1 MNLITFDL
9 ETFTMD
15 KFRFIKIHT
24 WIGSL
29 GHKQQQQQ
37 QQQQQ
42 QISLK
47 LADEK
52 EISLLYKPQS
62 QARILIVTYLWS
74 INEPG
79 GGSQK
84 PFYFNQEQSRP
95 QILKNI
101 RPVFK
106 VVVKKP
112 AVFNQMTN
120 VLLALLPGVIKME
133 I

>member
-37 QQQQQ
+37 Q
-42 QISLK
+42 ITLK
-47 LADEK
+47 LVDEK

-62 QARILIVTYLWS
+62 HARILIVTYLRS

-79 GGSQK
+79 GRSQK

-106 VVVKKP
+106 AVVKKP

-120 VLLALLPGVIKME
+120 VLLALLPGVIKMA

>member
-29 GHKQQQQQ
+29 GHK

-79 GGSQK
+79 GGSQR
-84 PFYFNQEQSRP
+84 PFYFNQEQSRL

-106 VVVKKP
+106 AVVKKP

-120 VLLALLPGVIKME
+120 VLLALLPGVIKMA

>member
-29 GHKQQQQQ
+29 GHK

-106 VVVKKP
+106 AVVKKP

-120 VLLALLPGVIKME
+120 VLLALSPGVIKMA

>member
-29 GHKQQQQQ
+29 GHKQQQ

-106 VVVKKP
+106 AVVKKP

-120 VLLALLPGVIKME
+120 VLLALLPGVIKMA

>member
-29 GHKQQQQQ
+29 GHKQQQQ
-37 QQQQQ
+37 
-42 QISLK
+42 ITLK
-47 LADEK
+47 LVDEK

-106 VVVKKP
+106 AVVKKP

-120 VLLALLPGVIKME
+120 VLLALLPGVIKMA

>member
-9 ETFTMD
+9 ETFIMD

-29 GHKQQQQQ
+29 GHK

-106 VVVKKP
+106 AVVKKP

-120 VLLALLPGVIKME
+120 VLLALLPGVIKMA

>member
-29 GHKQQQQQ
+29 GHK

-84 PFYFNQEQSRP
+84 PFYFNQEQSRL

-106 VVVKKP
+106 AVVKKP

-120 VLLALLPGVIKME
+120 VLLALLPGVIKMA

>member
-37 QQQQQ
+37 QQ
-42 QISLK
+42 ITLK

-52 EISLLYKPQS
+52 EISLFYKPQS
-62 QARILIVTYLWS
+62 QTRILIVYYLWS

-79 GGSQK
+79 GRSQK

-106 VVVKKP
+106 AVVKKP
-112 AVFNQMTN
+112 AVFNQMTH
-120 VLLALLPGVIKME
+120 VLLALLPGVIKMA

>member
-29 GHKQQQQQ
+29 GHKQQE

-42 QISLK
+42 QITLK

-52 EISLLYKPQS
+52 EISLFYKPQS
-62 QARILIVTYLWS
+62 QARILIVYYLWS

-79 GGSQK
+79 GRSQK

-106 VVVKKP
+106 AVVKKP

-120 VLLALLPGVIKME
+120 VLLALLPGVIKMA

>member
-37 QQQQQ
+37 QQ
-42 QISLK
+42 ITLK
-47 LADEK
+47 LVDKK

-62 QARILIVTYLWS
+62 HARILIVTYLRS

-79 GGSQK
+79 GRSQK

-106 VVVKKP
+106 AVVKKP

-120 VLLALLPGVIKME
+120 VLLALLPGVINMA

>member
-37 QQQQQ
+37 QQQQ
-42 QISLK
+42 ISLK

-62 QARILIVTYLWS
+62 QVRILIVTYLWS

-106 VVVKKP
+106 AVVKKP

-120 VLLALLPGVIKME
+120 VLLALLPGVIKMA

>member
-37 QQQQQ
+37 QQQQ
-42 QISLK
+42 ITLK
-47 LADEK
+47 LVDEK

-62 QARILIVTYLWS
+62 QARILIVYYLWS

-79 GGSQK
+79 GRSQK

-101 RPVFK
+101 RPVFNA
-106 VVVKKP
+106 VVKKP

-120 VLLALLPGVIKME
+120 VLLALLPGVIKMA

>member
-1 MNLITFDL
+1 MNFITFDL

-29 GHKQQQQQ
+29 GHK

-106 VVVKKP
+106 AVVKKP

-120 VLLALLPGVIKME
+120 VLLALLPGVIKMA

>member
-37 QQQQQ
+37 QQ
-42 QISLK
+42 ISLK

-62 QARILIVTYLWS
+62 QTRILIVYYLWS

-79 GGSQK
+79 GRSQK

-106 VVVKKP
+106 AVVKKP

-120 VLLALLPGVIKME
+120 VLLALLPGVIKMA

>member
-29 GHKQQQQQ
+29 GHKQ

-106 VVVKKP
+106 AVVKKP

-120 VLLALLPGVIKME
+120 VLLALLPGVIKMA

>member
-29 GHKQQQQQ
+29 GHKQQQQ

-106 VVVKKP
+106 AVVKKP

-120 VLLALLPGVIKME
+120 VLLALLPGVIKMA

>member
-37 QQQQQ
+37 Q
-42 QISLK
+42 ISLK

-52 EISLLYKPQS
+52 EISLFYKPQS

-79 GGSQK
+79 GRSQK

-106 VVVKKP
+106 AVVKKP

-120 VLLALLPGVIKME
+120 VLLTLLPRVIKMA

>member
-29 GHKQQQQQ
+29 GHKQQQQ
-37 QQQQQ
+37 
-42 QISLK
+42 ITLK
-47 LADEK
+47 LVDEK

-62 QARILIVTYLWS
+62 QARILIVYYLWS

-79 GGSQK
+79 GRSQK

-101 RPVFK
+101 RPVFNA
-106 VVVKKP
+106 VVKKP

-120 VLLALLPGVIKME
+120 VLLALLPGVIKMA

>member
-29 GHKQQQQQ
+29 GHK

-106 VVVKKP
+106 AVVKKP
-112 AVFNQMTN
+112 DVFNQMTN
-120 VLLALLPGVIKME
+120 VLLALLPGVIKMA

>member
-15 KFRFIKIHT
+15 KFRFVKIHT

-37 QQQQQ
+37 
-42 QISLK
+42 ITLK
-47 LADEK
+47 LVDEK

-62 QARILIVTYLWS
+62 HARILIVTYLWS

-79 GGSQK
+79 GRSQK

-106 VVVKKP
+106 AVVKKP

-120 VLLALLPGVIKME
+120 VLLALLPGVIKMA

>member
-15 KFRFIKIHT
+15 QFRFIKIHT
-24 WIGSL
+24 WIESL
-29 GHKQQQQQ
+29 GHKQQQQ

-62 QARILIVTYLWS
+62 QARILIVYYLWS

-106 VVVKKP
+106 AVVKKP

-120 VLLALLPGVIKME
+120 VLLALLPGVIKMA

>member
-37 QQQQQ
+37 Q
-42 QISLK
+42 ITLK

-52 EISLLYKPQS
+52 EISLFYKPQS
-62 QARILIVTYLWS
+62 QARILIVYYLWS

-79 GGSQK
+79 GRSQK

-106 VVVKKP
+106 AVVKKP

-120 VLLALLPGVIKME
+120 VLLALLPRVIKMA

>member
-1 MNLITFDL
+1 M
-9 ETFTMD
+9 
-15 KFRFIKIHT
+15 
-24 WIGSL
+24 
-29 GHKQQQQQ
+29 GHKQQQ

-62 QARILIVTYLWS
+62 QVRILIVTYLWS

-106 VVVKKP
+106 AVVKKP

-120 VLLALLPGVIKME
+120 VLLALLPGVIKMA

>member
-37 QQQQQ
+37 QQQQ
-42 QISLK
+42 ITLK

-52 EISLLYKPQS
+52 EISLFYKPQS
-62 QARILIVTYLWS
+62 QARILIVYYLWS

-79 GGSQK
+79 GRSQK

-106 VVVKKP
+106 AVVKKP

-120 VLLALLPGVIKME
+120 VLLTLLPRVIKMA

>member
-29 GHKQQQQQ
+29 GHK

-95 QILKNI
+95 QTLKNI

-106 VVVKKP
+106 AVVKKP

-120 VLLALLPGVIKME
+120 VLLALLPGVIKMA

>member
-37 QQQQQ
+37 QQQQ
-42 QISLK
+42 ITLK
-47 LADEK
+47 LVDEK

-62 QARILIVTYLWS
+62 QARILIVYYLWS

-79 GGSQK
+79 GRSQK

-106 VVVKKP
+106 AVGKKP

-120 VLLALLPGVIKME
+120 VLLALLPGVIKTA

>member
-1 MNLITFDL
+1 
-9 ETFTMD
+9 MD

-37 QQQQQ
+37 Q
-42 QISLK
+42 ITLK

-52 EISLLYKPQS
+52 EISLFYKPQS
-62 QARILIVTYLWS
+62 QARILIVYYLWS

-79 GGSQK
+79 GRSQK

-106 VVVKKP
+106 AVVKKP

-120 VLLALLPGVIKME
+120 VLLALLPGVIKMA

>member
-37 QQQQQ
+37 Q
-42 QISLK
+42 ISLK

-52 EISLLYKPQS
+52 EISLLYKPES

-106 VVVKKP
+106 AVVKKP

-120 VLLALLPGVIKME
+120 VLLALLPGVIKMA

>member
-24 WIGSL
+24 SIESL
-29 GHKQQQQQ
+29 GHIQQQQ

-42 QISLK
+42 QITLK
-47 LADEK
+47 LVDEK

-62 QARILIVTYLWS
+62 QARILIVYYLWS

-79 GGSQK
+79 GRSQK

-106 VVVKKP
+106 AVVKKP

-120 VLLALLPGVIKME
+120 VLLALLPGVIKMA

>member
-37 QQQQQ
+37 Q
-42 QISLK
+42 ITLK

-52 EISLLYKPQS
+52 EISLFYKPQS
-62 QARILIVTYLWS
+62 QARILIVYYLWS

-79 GGSQK
+79 GRPQK

-106 VVVKKP
+106 AVVKKP

-120 VLLALLPGVIKME
+120 VLLALLPGVIKMA

>member
-29 GHKQQQQQ
+29 GQKQQQ

-106 VVVKKP
+106 AVVKKP

-120 VLLALLPGVIKME
+120 VLLALSPGVIKMA

>member
-37 QQQQQ
+37 QQQQ
-42 QISLK
+42 ITLK
-47 LADEK
+47 LAHEK
-52 EISLLYKPQS
+52 EISLFYKPQS
-62 QARILIVTYLWS
+62 QARILIVYYLWS

-79 GGSQK
+79 GRSQK

-106 VVVKKP
+106 AVVKKP

-120 VLLALLPGVIKME
+120 VLLALLPRVIKMA

>member
-42 QISLK
+42 ITLK
-47 LADEK
+47 LVDEK

-62 QARILIVTYLWS
+62 QARILIVYYLWS

-79 GGSQK
+79 GRSQK

-106 VVVKKP
+106 AVVKKP

-120 VLLALLPGVIKME
+120 VLLALLPGVIKMA

>member
-29 GHKQQQQQ
+29 GHK

-106 VVVKKP
+106 AVVKKP
-112 AVFNQMTN
+112 AIFNQMTN
-120 VLLALLPGVIKME
+120 VLLALLPGVIKMA

>member
-37 QQQQQ
+37 Q
-42 QISLK
+42 ISLK

-62 QARILIVTYLWS
+62 QARILIVTYLRS

-106 VVVKKP
+106 AVVKKP

-120 VLLALLPGVIKME
+120 VLLALLPGVIKMA

>member
-29 GHKQQQQQ
+29 GHK

-106 VVVKKP
+106 AVVKKP

-120 VLLALLPGVIKME
+120 VLLALLPGVIKMA

>member
-29 GHKQQQQQ
+29 GHKQQQQ
-37 QQQQQ
+37 
-42 QISLK
+42 ITLK
-47 LADEK
+47 LVDEK

-62 QARILIVTYLWS
+62 QARILIVYYLWS

-79 GGSQK
+79 GRSQK

-106 VVVKKP
+106 AVVKKP

-120 VLLALLPGVIKME
+120 VLLALLPGVIKMA

>member
-42 QISLK
+42 ISLK

-62 QARILIVTYLWS
+62 QTRILIVTYLWS

-106 VVVKKP
+106 AVVKKP

-120 VLLALLPGVIKME
+120 VLLALLPGVIKMA

>member
-42 QISLK
+42 QITLK
-47 LADEK
+47 LVDEK

-62 QARILIVTYLWS
+62 HARILIVTYLRS

-79 GGSQK
+79 GRSQK

-106 VVVKKP
+106 AVVKKP

-120 VLLALLPGVIKME
+120 ILLALLPGVIKMA